1 MRRNSPAFGVVQR
14 GEDED
19 AMLKNVRIGRK
30 LTLGFGFVV
39 IAVLCVGFVG
49 IRGFSR
55 LTQDMEHLNNRS
67 VPHLRTL
74 WTLNYLR
81 MAVRV
86 ETFGI
91 ALSQRKEDPRK
102 ELRAIAD
109 RREALWKRMDDSW
122 KTLLAFPEGSSKER
136 QLLSLLETQ
145 YESWRRIHAEMDRV
159 LAALAETG
167 TETERSSELWE
178 EYGILLERLLPVSD
192 SLEET
197 FGFLTSH
204 IESGMSTLV
213 GEDTKRTHDV
223 ELALNVAMIAAVV
236 LSVLFAVIISKS
248 VSGPIG
254 EGVAVLVRLSEGD
267 LSQDVPEHLRAR
279 RDEIGELAKALQALT
294 EDLRTQ
300 VRTMAEAAASLGTA
314 ASEVAASV
322 VQTTATVEES
332 AASVVETTATME
344 EIRATV
350 EATNNKTRS
359 VAERAQ
365 QGLQI
370 LQGGKKATDALV
382 DGFQRVNDQMG
393 FIAETI
399 VKLSEQSQEIGE
411 ITDTVED
418 LAEQSNLLAVNAAVE
433 AAKAGEQGR
442 GFAVVAQEIK
452 SLAEESRQAAKQ
464 VQRILR
470 DIQKATG
477 AAVMA
482 TEQGSKAVEQGARD
496 AVPSQESIQAM
507 MKRFGENAQAAVQIA
522 AATEELL
529 LGVDQVTQ
537 AMENVKEAG
546 QQNVAGMKDLE
557 GAAEGLK
564 DMGRRLTDLLGRY
577 RL

>member
-1 MRRNSPAFGVVQR
+1 VRRNSPAFGVVQR

-30 LTLGFGFVV
+30 LTLGFGVVV
-39 IAVLCVGFVG
+39 IAVLFVGFVG

-55 LTQDMEHLNNRS
+55 LTQDMDHLHDQS

-81 MAVRV
+81 MTIRA

-91 ALSQRKEDPRK
+91 ALSQWKEEPRK

-109 RREALWKRMDDSW
+109 RREALWKRVDDAW

-136 QLLSLLETQ
+136 QLLSLLKMQ

-159 LAALAETG
+159 LAGLAASDAETQRAG
-167 TETERSSELWE
+167 GLWG
-178 EYGILLERLLPVSD
+178 EYGALLERLLPVSN

-197 FGFLTSH
+197 FGFLTPH
-204 IESGMSTLV
+204 LESDMGALV
-213 GEDTKRTHDV
+213 AEDKARAHEA
-223 ELALNVAMIAAVV
+223 ELALNMAMIAAVV

-496 AVPSQESIQAM
+496 AVPSKESIQAM
-507 MKRFGENAQAAVQIA
+507 MKRFGENAQAAAQIA

-557 GAAEGLK
+557 GAAENLK

>member
-1 MRRNSPAFGVVQR
+1 
-14 GEDED
+14 
-19 AMLKNVRIGRK
+19 
-30 LTLGFGFVV
+30 
-39 IAVLCVGFVG
+39 
-49 IRGFSR
+49 
-55 LTQDMEHLNNRS
+55 
-67 VPHLRTL
+67 
-74 WTLNYLR
+74 
-81 MAVRV
+81 
-86 ETFGI
+86 
-91 ALSQRKEDPRK
+91 
-102 ELRAIAD
+102 
-109 RREALWKRMDDSW
+109 
-122 KTLLAFPEGSSKER
+122 
-136 QLLSLLETQ
+136 
-145 YESWRRIHAEMDRV
+145 
-159 LAALAETG
+159 
-167 TETERSSELWE
+167 
-178 EYGILLERLLPVSD
+178 
-192 SLEET
+192 
-197 FGFLTSH
+197 
-204 IESGMSTLV
+204 
-213 GEDTKRTHDV
+213 
-223 ELALNVAMIAAVV
+223 MIAAVV

-496 AVPSQESIQAM
+496 AVPSKESIQAM
-507 MKRFGENAQAAVQIA
+507 MKRFGENAQAAAQIA

>member
-1 MRRNSPAFGVVQR
+1 
-14 GEDED
+14 
-19 AMLKNVRIGRK
+19 MLKNVKIGRK
-30 LTLGFGFVV
+30 LTLGFGVV
-39 IAVLCVGFVG
+39 VMAVLFVG
-49 IRGFSR
+49 LVGVLGLSR
-55 LTQDMEHLNNRS
+55 LTQHMESLQDRS

-81 MAVRV
+81 MAIRA

-91 ALSQRKEDPRK
+91 ALAQWKEDPQK

-109 RREALWKRMDDSW
+109 RREALWKRVDDVW
-122 KTLLAFPEGSSKER
+122 KTLLAFPEESPKER
-136 QLLSLLETQ
+136 QLLSLLKMQ
-145 YESWRRIHAEMDRV
+145 YESWRRVHAEMDRV
-159 LAALAETG
+159 LAGLAAADAETRRAG
-167 TETERSSELWE
+167 GLWE
-178 EYGILLERLLPVSD
+178 EYWELVNRLLPVSN

-197 FGFLTSH
+197 FGFLTPH
-204 IESGMSTLV
+204 LESDMGALV
-213 GEDTKRTHDV
+213 MEDKKRAYEA
-223 ELALNVAMIAAVV
+223 ELALKVAMIVSVV
-236 LSVLFAVIISKS
+236 LSLFLARAISKS
-248 VSGPIG
+248 VSGPIK
-254 EGVAVLVRLSEGD
+254 ESVAVLVRLSKGE

-279 RDEIGELAKALQALT
+279 KDEIGELAKALQELT
-294 EDLRTQ
+294 EDLRVQ
-300 VRTMAEAAASLGTA
+300 VRTMADAASSFGAAASEIA
-314 ASEVAASV
+314 ASI
-322 VQTTATVEES
+322 VQVTATVEES
-332 AASVVETTATME
+332 AAAVVETTATME
-344 EIRATV
+344 EIRATAA
-350 EATNNKTRS
+350 ATNNKTRS
-359 VAERAQ
+359 VAEGAQ

-382 DGFQRVNDQMG
+382 GGFQRVNDQMG

-411 ITDTVED
+411 ITATVED

-482 TEQGSKAVEQGARD
+482 TEQGSKAVEQGVRD
-496 AVPSQESIQAM
+496 AVPSKESIQAM
-507 MKRFGENAQAAVQIA
+507 IKRFSENAQAAAQIA

-557 GAAEGLK
+557 GAAENLK

-577 RL
+577 KL